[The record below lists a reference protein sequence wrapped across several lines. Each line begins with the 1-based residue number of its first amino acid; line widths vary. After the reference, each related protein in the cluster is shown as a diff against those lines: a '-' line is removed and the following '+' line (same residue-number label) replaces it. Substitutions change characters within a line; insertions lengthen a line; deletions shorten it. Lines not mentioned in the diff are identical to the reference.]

1 MEISSALQSVAGYV
15 LQMLGMG
22 AVVFFLVL
30 LFDRGLWKNKKFKRM
45 GIAAIVLYGFSFV
58 TPLLSAL
65 FMLVSSLLMMNDS
78 MSVAVVMG
86 SAWVNVAVTVVAYVA
101 EIASLI
107 LSICGIVSAS
117 KHKKQKPP
125 VQTQDDSAFAEQPDF
140 VQDPMQAESQQ
151 EPFAPQQETS
161 PSEADDCSMSI
172 GIFIVLWMLTFGIGY
187 MYWIYRM
194 TKYLNRVPGE
204 KPLEPVAQCLLCGFV
219 PFYSIYWFYVHGQK
233 LEKYLQGFGRNEN
246 LSTLCLVL
254 GIFCPLAAGIIMQD
268 CCNKLREV

>member
-1 MEISSALQSVAGYV
+1 MEISSVLQSAAGYV

-151 EPFAPQQETS
+151 EPFAPQEETS
-161 PSEADDCSMSI
+161 PSEDDDCFMSM
-172 GIFIVLWMLTFGIGY
+172 GIFVVLWIFTFGIGY
-187 MYWIYRM
+187 MFWVHKM

-233 LEKYLQGFGRNEN
+233 LEAHLKANGENEN
-246 LSTLCLVL
+246 IATLCLIL
-254 GIFCPLAAGIIMQD
+254 GIFCPFAGAIIMQD
-268 CCNKLREV
+268 HCNKLAGR